1 MLYEL
6 NYYQTQN
13 NEECNKDMS
22 RYDKIKFTSEEKKRM
37 IEEIQEFFREERDE
51 NLGIIGAEDI
61 LNFVINTLG
70 EEIYNKALDDARI
83 WFKRNMENI
92 EADFYISSEAGI
104 MKKFADSKNKK
115 AN

>member
-1 MLYEL
+1 MG
-6 NYYQTQN
+6 
-13 NEECNKDMS
+13 

-51 NLGIIGAEDI
+51 NLGIIAAEDI

-92 EADFYISSEAGI
+92 EADFYAIY
-104 MKKFADSKNKK
+104 K
-115 AN
+115 